1 MHSDRYWCSLG
12 NWSIAALAAMGRR
25 AGAAGLCLDPGHH
38 QRQQANAMKGCIT
51 LLCIGLPLALLGLWL
66 DSERLMALGAGAI
79 AAVVIGWPGL
89 LLLGLLHRSE
99 RR

>member
-25 AGAAGLCLDPGHH
+25 AGAAWLCLVTGRR
-38 QRQQANAMKGCIT
+38 QRQQVLAMKGCIT
-51 LLCIGLPLALLGLWL
+51 LICIGVPLALLGLWL

-89 LLLGLLHRSE
+89 LLMGLLHKSE

>member
-1 MHSDRYWCSLG
+1 
-12 NWSIAALAAMGRR
+12 MGRR
-25 AGAAGLCLDPGHH
+25 AGAAGLCLVPGH
-38 QRQQANAMKGCIT
+38 RQQQQVIAIKGCIA
-51 LLCIGLPLALLGLWL
+51 LMCIGVPLALLGLWL

-89 LLLGLLHRSE
+89 LLLGLLHKSE